1 MMIEIG
7 NSFSQQNDL
16 TFHHDVRWWA
26 LGEAA
31 EGVEVGDEAV
41 GDGVVVEQ

>member
-31 EGVEVGDEAV
+31 EGVGGEAV

>member
-7 NSFSQQNDL
+7 NSFSQQNYL

-31 EGVEVGDEAV
+31 EGVEVGGEAV
-41 GDGVVVEQ
+41 GGGVVVEQ

>member
-26 LGEAA
+26 LGEAG
-31 EGVEVGDEAV
+31 EEVEVGGEAV
-41 GDGVVVEQ
+41 VGGVAVEQ